1 MPTPVENFSTGV
13 FPFCDLIGWTK
24 LKGVRRCRLER
35 RLSGVGCWQ
44 CEVMGRQVDR
54 RGMALHLAS
63 AKNKVEAE
71 KPNPMRP
78 ALSFHADRYRAND
91 PDRKFTMS
99 AVWVIYGHAF
109 WHKRFGASIVWR

>member
-1 MPTPVENFSTGV
+1 MSAAYPEWDVGSVKLWGARWTDV
-13 FPFCDLIGWTK
+13 GWPCIWLRRKTK
-24 LKGVRRCRLER
+24 SKR
-35 RLSGVGCWQ
+35 
-44 CEVMGRQVDR
+44 
-54 RGMALHLAS
+54 
-63 AKNKVEAE
+63 K